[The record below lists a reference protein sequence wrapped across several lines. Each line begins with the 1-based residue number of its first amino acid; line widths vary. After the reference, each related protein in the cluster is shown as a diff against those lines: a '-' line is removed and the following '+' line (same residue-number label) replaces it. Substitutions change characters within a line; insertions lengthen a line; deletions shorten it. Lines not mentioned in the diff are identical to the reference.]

1 MIYSSIIESVKLYM
15 TNIKKIWSWL
25 WPILLGI
32 AFVVIAK
39 TFFVQAVN
47 ISGDSMYPNLQ
58 NQEKVLCFK
67 HMTIKRESVIVF
79 DSYGV
84 DPVTKASK
92 LYVKRVIGIPGD
104 TIQAKKGEIFV
115 NGHIL
120 NQNFISHN
128 QRTMG
133 TGNWSLTSLPTLYKW
148 INYKTVIRVPKNT
161 YFCLGDNRMISRDSR
176 YFGFVPRNKILG
188 VVKAPLWIKNKQ
200 RRDAINRQWQ
210 TPFE

>member
-1 MIYSSIIESVKLYM
+1 M

-67 HMTIKRESVIVF
+67 HMAIKRESVIVF

-104 TIQAKKGEIFV
+104 TIQAKKGEILV

-120 NQNFISHN
+120 NQKFISNN
-128 QRTMG
+128 QRTVG

-148 INYKTVIRVPKNT
+148 LNYKTV
-161 YFCLGDNRMISRDSR
+161 SRDSR

-210 TPFE
+210 TPFEYQ